1 MTERDPEAEAE
12 TTHPRLVEPVMI
24 AAFEGWNDAGEAAS
38 TALEHLELMWDAEP
52 LAAIDPED
60 YYDFQVTRPHVRLA
74 DGVTRRIEWQTTRL
88 SWAVL
93 PGTERH
99 VVLVNGIEPNLR
111 WRAFCRELLDHAER
125 LGVTK
130 VITLGALLTD
140 TPHTRPTP
148 VSGTSY
154 DKASAA
160 SMGVEPSTLPGPDRH
175 RRRLPE
181 RLRARPGI
189 PAISFWAAVPH
200 YVSQARVPKAA
211 VALLHRVEEV
221 LDVEVPLGA
230 LPEQAEEWERT
241 VSEMAEA
248 DDEVREYV
256 RQLEEQ
262 AEESRGRARRPTA
275 TRSPPTSSAT
285 CAGAAPAARAAERAR
300 RRRLARRPALYAGA
314 FLGPFGGGVTV
325 AMLPELG
332 ASLRRLGRQRD
343 AVSVTAYLLPF
354 AAVRLV
360 SGTLGERWGRRRTV
374 LRRLCRVY
382 VLASVACVVRRHAGA
397 VPRRPGRCR
406 ASPTRSPR
414 RCCSPRSRATVSPER
429 LGRALGWF
437 GSLQAAGQTVGA
449 RWSAGWRP
457 SWTGGGLRRRDPGGR
472 AARAGRHPVGRRAT
486 RAATGPAH
494 RPAAG
499 RAADRGWSPRWA
511 GAACPV

>member
-1 MTERDPEAEAE
+1 
-12 TTHPRLVEPVMI
+12 MI

-38 TALEHLELMWDAEP
+38 TALEHLELSWDAEP

-74 DGVTRRIEWQTTRL
+74 DGVTRRDRVADHP
-88 SWAVL
+88 AVAVAAL

-99 VVLVNGIEPNLR
+99 VVLVHGIEPNMR
-111 WRAFCRELLDHAER
+111 WRSFCRELLDHAER

-160 SMGVEPSTLPGPDRH
+160 PMRRGAAPRYQGPTGIVGVFQDACVE
-175 RRRLPE
+175 
-181 RLRARPGI
+181 AGI
-189 PAISFWAAVPH
+189 PAISFWASVPH
-200 YVSQARVPKAA
+200 YVSQAPVPKAT

-262 AEESRGRARRPTA
+262 AERGGERPRGRRRHDRRRLRALPAPPRGRRAAGARRVAGDPRSPPARRRALAGDRARRE
-275 TRSPPTSSAT
+275 RSGSRPRD
-285 CAGAAPAARAAERAR
+285 G
-300 RRRLARRPALYAGA
+300 RRPRRPRGHAA
-314 FLGPFGGGVTV
+314 FIGPFGGGVTV

-332 ASLRRLGRQRD
+332 AVLRRRIGRRRG
-343 AVSVTAYLLPF
+343 VGHGVP
-354 AAVRLV
+354 AAVRGAAGGV
-360 SGTLGERWGRRRTV
+360 GHAR
-374 LRRLCRVY
+374 
-382 VLASVACVVRRHAGA
+382 ASAGA
-397 VPRRPGRCR
+397 GCGRS
-406 ASPTRSPR
+406 ASPTSSTRRR
-414 RCCSPRSRATVSPER
+414 RCSARWRRRSRCSSAARALQGAANAFTTPLLFAALASSVAAGAAGAGAGLVRLDAGGRADLRAAHRRRSRPRS
-429 LGRALGWF
+429 
-437 GSLQAAGQTVGA
+437 
-449 RWSAGWRP
+449 
-457 SWTGGGLRRRDPGGR
+457 TGGGRSRC
-472 AARAGRHPVGRRAT
+472 
-486 RAATGPAH
+486 
-494 RPAAG
+494 
-499 RAADRGWSPRWA
+499 PRW
-511 GAACPV
+511 